1 MMKNNSN
8 FDPLAWAAAGDN
20 NGGFD
25 PLAWAAAGDTPE
37 AAPNAN
43 RQESTSACQISN
55 PDTELAKA
63 EAVGNE
69 LIARGANIAESYDDY
84 LRLGFALANGL
95 GASGGSLFHRLCAQ
109 SPKYR
114 QHDCEEKW
122 QQCLKASDGRITI
135 ATYYQMASQAG
146 VDLGAVSR
154 QFGPLGPLG
163 HGSTAQG
170 RNLGENTR
178 LNLQLSNNQLINNND
193 YTSTLSKVGAE
204 YTRGPM
210 AQVAQTPSSPVEQE
224 ASIPA
229 GPTFSDT
236 LDADALPPL
245 VREAMM
251 TQSTAEGR
259 DMVVLATLNLASGF
273 MHNVKAIYDKRVV
286 YPPFYLF
293 VVAPSGADKG
303 MLPAC
308 LALVEPVVSEIR
320 SRNEAERLKYKEEKA
335 QYEALDRR
343 QKASAL
349 EPEEPPFRSAIISVN
364 ASATAFYQDLAAN
377 DGWGAVF
384 ETEADNMTQT
394 LKQDYGD
401 YTSGLRKAFHHEPI
415 EYSRRKDNE
424 HVYIAEPKLSALIT
438 CTPGQV
444 PLMLSPQNTENG
456 LANRFLFYLQRG
468 RHQWR
473 NVFEDC
479 ELTLKEQLAPL
490 GKLFLSLYHEMESKE
505 QGKLVFTF
513 SEEQKQ
519 SFNAFFS
526 PLYNEHIG
534 LFGDDLDA
542 FIKRLGLITFRLAM
556 VLTVLR
562 RAGQQTCFSPFDE
575 PLVCSDADYRTAV
588 TIADCLI
595 SHTVQVY
602 SHLLPHKQGIVG
614 SSGRVMTQGEQAF
627 WQALPEGFSTADF
640 VAIARSMGIPE
651 RTAKRYV
658 GNFVKDFGLLSRVAQ
673 GHYVKR

>member
-1 MMKNNSN
+1 MKNNNS
-8 FDPLAWAAAGDN
+8 FDPLAWAAAG
-20 NGGFD
+20 NGTNTAKSVNAQANTTAWQADD
-25 PLAWAAAGDTPE
+25 PDIE
-37 AAPNAN
+37 
-43 RQESTSACQISN
+43 R
-55 PDTELAKA
+55 DKA
-63 EAVGNE
+63 LAVGNE

-84 LRLGFALANGL
+84 LRLGFALAHGL
-95 GASGGSLFHRLCAQ
+95 GAGGGNLYHRLCAQ
-109 SPKYR
+109 SSKYNER
-114 QHDCEEKW
+114 DCEAKW
-122 QQCLKASDGRITI
+122 QHCLRTSDGRITL
-135 ATYYQMASQAG
+135 ATYYQMACRAG
-146 VDLGAVSR
+146 VDLSAVSQKFR
-154 QFGPLGPLG
+154 PLRPFG
-163 HGSTAQG
+163 HDSTSQG
-170 RNLGENTR
+170 RDVGENNT
-178 LNLQLSNNQLINNND
+178 NKTQLTDNQLINNND
-193 YTSTLSKVGAE
+193 YTFTLSKVGDAH
-204 YTRGPM
+204 TRGRM
-210 AQVAQTPSSPVEQE
+210 AEVAEAPSSAVEQQ

-229 GPTFSDT
+229 GPTFSDKFN
-236 LDADALPPL
+236 ANALPPL

-259 DMVVLATLNLASGF
+259 DMVVLAMLNLASGF

-308 LALVEPVVSEIR
+308 LSLVEPVVSEIR
-320 SRNEAERLKYKEEKA
+320 RRNEAEHIKYKEEKA
-335 QYEALDRR
+335 QYEALSRSQR
-343 QKASAL
+343 ASAV
-349 EPEEPPFRSAIISVN
+349 EPDEPPYRSAIISVN

-401 YTSGLRKAFHHEPI
+401 YSSGLRKAFHHEPI

-444 PLMLSPQNTENG
+444 PQLLSPQNTENG
-456 LANRFLFYLQRG
+456 LANRFLFYLQQG
-468 RHQWR
+468 RHHWR

-479 ELTLKEQLAPL
+479 DRPLHEQLAPL
-490 GKLFLSLYHEMESKE
+490 GRLFLSLYHEMEAKE
-505 QGKLVFTF
+505 PGKLVFTF
-513 SEEQKQ
+513 NEEQKR

-542 FIKRLGLITFRLAM
+542 FVKRLGLITFRLAM

-562 RAGQQTCFSPFDE
+562 RAGQQPCFSPLDE
-575 PLVCSDADYRTAV
+575 PLVCSDADYQTAI

-595 SHTVQVY
+595 NHTVQVY
-602 SHLLPHKQGIVG
+602 SHLLPHRQLIM
-614 SSGRVMTQGEQAF
+614 SNSGRVMTQPEQAF
-627 WQALPEGFSTADF
+627 WQALPNEFWAAEYI
-640 VAIARSMGIPE
+640 AIAQSMDIPE
-651 RTAKRYV
+651 RTARRYV
-658 GNFVKDFGLLSRVAQ
+658 GNFVKDFCLLQRVTQ
-673 GHYVKR
+673 GHYVKK